1 MEFELLYIIVG
12 LFIGIGIGWL
22 IAKNRI
28 GTELVK
34 IKAHAEA
41 REIAFEE
48 KSELLSDQM
57 ENVANRV
64 SQQNTDAF
72 LRLAE
77 ERLGKVTA
85 SAEKDLETRK
95 IEVENLIKPLKDEMA
110 KLSKSNQEIEKDR
123 EGAYQAIKR
132 QLDELGQKAETLS
145 TRTTALATTLTTSPN
160 ERGEWGEMKLRR
172 IFEMAGMSE
181 HVDFFEQESIEAGR
195 PDYIVRLPQSGVI
208 PIDSKAIGHH
218 YLKAVEAEST
228 DNQNRLLQEHSD
240 AMKKTITRLS
250 SKAYQDSIEG
260 DFDHVVMFI
269 PSEAMAA
276 AAFTTDPG
284 LMDHAMKKKVLIA
297 TPVTMLGLL
306 RTVALYWKQY
316 EFSQSAST
324 IYEVTEE
331 MYDRVETMV
340 SHMMT
345 MGTHLDNA
353 TKKYNETMRSYESR
367 VLPTA
372 RKLDQLK
379 VSETIKKLDEPKEI
393 QSRPERILED

>member
-1 MEFELLYIIVG
+1 MDPAGLAYIVVGLIVG
-12 LFIGIGIGWL
+12 GTIGWL
-22 IAKNRI
+22 LAKQTMNSQIIRSEERI
-28 GTELVK
+28 RASEEAIESNEQKVRAEIKNLVTDLG
-34 IKAHAEA
+34 
-41 REIAFEE
+41 RQN
-48 KSELLSDQM
+48 SED
-57 ENVANRV
+57 
-64 SQQNTDAF
+64 F
-72 LRLAE
+72 LKLAE

-110 KLSKSNQEIEKDR
+110 KLSKSNQEIEKER

-132 QLDELGQKAETLS
+132 QLHDLGEKAETLS

-195 PDYIVRLPQSGVI
+195 PDYIVRLPQRGVI

-218 YLKAVEAEST
+218 YLKAVEAESPE
-228 DNQNRLLQEHSD
+228 DQNRLLHDHSD

-260 DFDHVVMFI
+260 DFDHVIMFI

-276 AAFTTDPG
+276 AAFTTDPE

-331 MYDRVETMV
+331 MYNRVETMI

-345 MGTHLDNA
+345 IGTHLDNA

-367 VLPTA
+367 VLPQA

-379 VSETIKKLDEPKEI
+379 VSETIEKLPDPKEI
-393 QSRPERILED
+393 QSKPERIP